1 MKIQQFGFND
11 NKLVDFKM
19 DQNPSMYFQFTFQ
32 HDIQKQCY
40 YLNVRQFKNTES
52 YSGPT
57 KNGFRLTIQDDFEL
71 ERLQDHFNKLFDEA
85 KKAMEE
91 Q

>member
-40 YLNVRQFKNTES
+40 YLNVRQF
-52 YSGPT
+52 
-57 KNGFRLTIQDDFEL
+57 
-71 ERLQDHFNKLFDEA
+71 
-85 KKAMEE
+85 
-91 Q
+91 

>member
-1 MKIQQFGFND
+1 MKMQKFSFDD

-32 HDIQKQCY
+32 HNPQRDCY
-40 YLNVRQFKNTES
+40 YLNVRQFKNTEA

-57 KNGFRLTIQDDFEL
+57 KNGFNITIQDEFEI
-71 ERLQDHFNKLFDEA
+71 ERLQEHFNKLFDEA

-91 Q
+91 